1 MVPWVAVLTM
11 LLGEHARAASDTS
24 DISLVAP
31 IISTQPGGAYAARN
45 RLWQG
50 IPGIERAANG
60 RLWVL
65 WYSGGTGEGNDNYV
79 VLITSGDDGRT
90 WSEPKLAIDIPGP
103 VRAFDPCLWHDPTG
117 RLWLCWAQSNTL
129 YDGRAG
135 TWAIT
140 TTDSSDENPTWSK
153 PRRIAHGI
161 MMNKPTALS
170 TGDWAFPIAVWNRQP
185 FREDLAR
192 ERFSNL
198 YVTSDQGKTFR
209 FLRGPD
215 VPNRAFDEHMLVERK
230 DASWWVL
237 VRTSYGIGQS
247 FSKDRG
253 TSWSPGEDSGIKGPN
268 SRFFLRRLA
277 SGRLLLVNHHH
288 FTGRS
293 HLTASLSDDDGKTWY
308 GYLLLDDRKNVSY
321 PDGVQAADGRI
332 YVVYDRERGKAREI
346 LMAVFTEEDVAKGK
360 AVSHNAR
367 LKVLVNKAGSPLP
380 KSPAPPTTAPPPV
393 AGTPPH
399 LLDAFLKGPMAS
411 VREIVFA
418 VRVPGDDHWYANFGY
433 YSSPTR
439 EYPPQ
444 RAPGGVQLPP
454 IFKDGGRLCAFNL
467 RTRTLRVLLDDPKGG
482 VRDPQVHYE
491 GAKILFSYRKGSEP
505 YFHLYEINVDGSG
518 LVQLT
523 DGTFNDIEPTYLPN
537 GGIMFCSDRCK
548 RYVNC
553 WISPVATLYR
563 CEADG
568 SGIRMIS
575 VNIEHDNTPWVL
587 PDGRVLYMRWE
598 YVDRNQ
604 VSFHHLWTT
613 NPDGTAQMVY
623 FGNDR
628 PGYTI
633 IDAKPIPGTN
643 RIVASFSPG
652 HGLPE
657 HAGFVTIVDPTKG
670 PNDWSMA
677 RRISQG
683 GPSYRDPYAFS
694 DDCFLVAIDRE
705 VRVMDGKGRTETVYT
720 LPPDGSRLSVHE
732 PRPLGPRPRERVIPP
747 HVAPSKSTGRLM
759 LANVYEGR
767 NMAGVRPGEIKELL
781 VLEQLPKPVNFSGGM
796 WPITI
801 GGTFTLSRLL
811 GTVPVEPDGSAYM
824 EVPAMRSLFFVALDE
839 KGLSVKRMHSFLS
852 VQPGENS
859 GCVGCHERR
868 TVGPSFGKA
877 RPMAM
882 RREPNPIRPIQGIPD
897 VLDFPRDIQPILD
910 KHCVS
915 CHNPDRFDGR
925 VDLCGD
931 HTPLFCES
939 YWTITQRGLVSDGRN
954 EPRSSM
960 PPRSIGSSASPI
972 MKLIDGSHYGAAL
985 SRRERDTIRL
995 WIESSA
1001 PYAGTYAALGSGM
1014 SPVIF
1019 PIDVMERRC
1028 GSCHAQEPKSK
1039 PRIGKHRY
1047 FQFGRSG
1054 PALPLVHG
1062 FLELQSI
1069 RAFIGYFKPGSARM
1083 PQSLCNL
1090 TRPDKSL
1097 LLRAPL
1103 SKGSGGAG
1111 LCAPDVFAT
1120 ADDPDY
1126 QTILAA
1132 IRQAAGRLAEEKRFD
1147 MPGFR
1152 PNDYYIYQMQR
1163 YGILPKTLKPTDP
1176 INVYATDEAYW
1187 RSFWYHPTGEQTD
1200 ARIGDRVLY
1209 LPLPRSEVSTVR
1221 HNWE

>member
-1 MVPWVAVLTM
+1 MNPWVAIASFVVGGLAPVAT
-11 LLGEHARAASDTS
+11 SDTS
-24 DISLVAP
+24 DISLAP
-31 IISTQPGGAYAARN
+31 PAIVVQPGEAYAARN

-65 WYSGGTGEGNDNYV
+65 WYSGGKGEGNDNYV
-79 VLITSGDDGRT
+79 VLVTSGDDGRT

-103 VRAFDPCLWHDPTG
+103 VRAFDPCVWHDPTG

-140 TTDSSDENPTWSK
+140 TTDSSNENPTWSK

-170 TGDWAFPIAVWNRQP
+170 TGDWAFPIAVWNRKP
-185 FREDLAR
+185 FRDDLAG

-198 YVTSDQGKTFR
+198 YVTADQGKTFR
-209 FLRGPD
+209 FVRGPD
-215 VPNRAFDEHMLVERK
+215 VPNRAFDEHMLVEKK
-230 DASWWVL
+230 DGSWWVL

-247 FSKDRG
+247 FSKDHG
-253 TSWSPGEDSGIKGPN
+253 QTWSPGEDSGIKGPN
-268 SRFFLRRLA
+268 SRFFIRRLT
-277 SGRLLLVNHHH
+277 SGKLLLVNHRN

-293 HLTASLSDDDGKTWY
+293 HLTASLSDDDGKTWH
-308 GYLLLDDRKNVSY
+308 GHLLLDERPSVSY

-332 YVVYDRERGKAREI
+332 YIVYDRERGKAKEI
-346 LMAVFTEEDVAKGK
+346 LMAVFMEEDVAKGTC
-360 AVSHNAR
+360 VSDKAR
-367 LKVLVNKAGSPLP
+367 LKVLVSKAGLP
-380 KSPAPPTTAPPPV
+380 ASRPSSATAKAPPPI
-393 AGTPPH
+393 TDKDPK
-399 LLDAFLKGPMAS
+399 LLETFLKGPMTD
-411 VREIVFA
+411 VDEIVFA

-433 YSSPTR
+433 YAAPTR

-444 RAPGGVQLPP
+444 REPSGPKLVPV
-454 IFKDGGRLCAFNL
+454 FKEGGRLCARHL
-467 RTRTLRVLLDDPKGG
+467 RNRRVRVLLDDPKGG
-482 VRDPQVHYE
+482 VRDPQVHYD
-491 GAKILFSYRKGSEP
+491 GRKILFSYRKGGDP
-505 YFHLYEINVDGSG
+505 YFHLHEINIDGSG
-518 LVQLT
+518 LVRLT
-523 DGTFNDIEPTYLPN
+523 DGPFNDIEPTYLPD
-537 GGIMFCSDRCK
+537 GGILFCSDRCN
-548 RYVNC
+548 RFVNC
-553 WISPVATLYR
+553 WITPVATLYR

-568 SGIRMIS
+568 SSIRMIS
-575 VNIEHDNTPWVL
+575 PNLEHENTPWVL
-587 PDGRVLYMRWE
+587 PDGRILYMRWE

-613 NPDGTAQMVY
+613 NPDGTGQMVY

-657 HAGFVTIVDPTKG
+657 HAGFVTMVDPTKG
-670 PNDWSMA
+670 PDDWSMA

-683 GPSYRDPYAFS
+683 GPAYRDPYAFS
-694 DDCFLVAIDRE
+694 DDCFLVAIGRE
-705 VRVMDGKGRTETVYT
+705 LRVMDGRGRTEPIYA
-720 LPPDGSRLSVHE
+720 LPSDGSKLEVHE
-732 PRPLGPRPRERVIPP
+732 PRPLRARPRERVIPSR
-747 HVAPSKSTGRLM
+747 VALSRPTGRLL
-759 LANVYEGR
+759 LANIYEGR
-767 NMAGVRPGEIKELL
+767 NMAGVRPGEIKNLL

-796 WPITI
+796 WPISI
-801 GGTFTLSRLL
+801 GGTFTLSRVL

-824 EVPAMRSLFFVALDE
+824 EVPALRPLFFVALDE
-839 KGLSVKRMHSFLS
+839 DGLSVKRMHSFLS
-852 VQPGENS
+852 VEPGENT
-859 GCVGCHERR
+859 GCVGCHEKRV
-868 TVGPSFGKA
+868 VGPSFGKA
-877 RPMAM
+877 RPAAL
-882 RREPNPIRPIQGIPD
+882 RRGPTPIRPIEGIPD
-897 VLDFPRDIQPILD
+897 VFDFPRDIQPILD
-910 KHCVS
+910 RHCVS
-915 CHNPDRFDGR
+915 CHHPDRCEGR

-954 EPRSSM
+954 EPRGNL

-972 MKLIDGSHYGAAL
+972 MKLIDGSHHGAKP
-985 SRRERDTIRL
+985 SQRERDIIRL

-1014 SPVIF
+1014 SPVVF
-1019 PIDVMERRC
+1019 PVNVMERRC
-1028 GSCHAQEPKSK
+1028 GSCHAHEPKSK
-1039 PRIGKHRY
+1039 PRIGTNRY

-1054 PALPLVHG
+1054 PALPLVHT
-1062 FLELQSI
+1062 FLDLQSI
-1069 RAFIGYFKPGSARM
+1069 RAYIGYYKPGSARM

-1103 SKGSGGAG
+1103 AQRSGGAG
-1111 LCAPDVFAT
+1111 LCKPEVFAT
-1120 ADDPDY
+1120 TDAADY
-1126 QTILAA
+1126 QAILAA
-1132 IRQAAGRLAEEKRFD
+1132 IRRAAARLTDEKRFD

-1163 YGILPKTLKPTDP
+1163 YGILPKDLKATDP
-1176 INVYATDEAYW
+1176 IDVYATDEAYW
-1187 RSFWYHPTGEQTD
+1187 RSFWYHPAREQTREGVEN
-1200 ARIGDRVLY
+1200 ATHC
-1209 LPLPRSEVSTVR
+1209 PRRTEVSAACNNR
-1221 HNWE
+1221 E